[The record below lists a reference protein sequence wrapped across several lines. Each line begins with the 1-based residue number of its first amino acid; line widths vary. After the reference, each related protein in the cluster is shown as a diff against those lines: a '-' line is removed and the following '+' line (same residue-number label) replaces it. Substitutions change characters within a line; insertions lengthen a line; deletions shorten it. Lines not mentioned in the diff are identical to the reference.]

1 MLHAVVFDL
10 YETLVTELDMPVR
23 RASSLAT
30 ELAVDESAYK
40 RAWKSRRPEIVLGRC
55 TFHDALAQIAAEL
68 GGVADEPLLERLRS
82 ERIAQKAAVL
92 KSVEPDV
99 LAAVGALRD
108 RGLELAVVTNA
119 LAEDVAGWESSPL
132 RPFFDVTIFSYA
144 VGLAKPDPEI
154 YLQACRALG
163 VLPRCALF
171 VGDGIEEVAGARAAG
186 LAVSRALWFAARWPQ
201 TTVKRDDLGLWRV
214 SQVVGAP
221 QEHILPEAS

>member
-1 MLHAVVFDL
+1 VILHAVVFDL
-10 YETLVTELDMPVR
+10 YETLVTELDKPVR

-30 ELAVDESAYK
+30 QLGVDETAYK

-68 GGVADEPLLERLRS
+68 GGVAD
-82 ERIAQKAAVL
+82 AF
-92 KSVEPDV
+92 
-99 LAAVGALRD
+99 
-108 RGLELAVVTNA
+108 
-119 LAEDVAGWESSPL
+119 AEDVAGWESSPL

-214 SQVVGAP
+214 SQVV
-221 QEHILPEAS
+221 EAS